1 MNINENRNYIRQC
14 REMEIWMRVKGETLE
29 IGTYC
34 DVCREWQSGMCK
46 SHKRTSKKTNFLL
59 SSALERALAN
69 NGYRMRRLFQS
80 SPLPLSLS
88 LSPVYLSFFFSISR
102 FCYECN
108 DMNSAILFT
117 TSILWIQRFV
127 TGDSFIRLLL
137 LLSFYLSYDIV
148 VVGTVFEYY
157 LQNWK
162 HRFVLIYKIYKICM
176 KFSMSD

>member
-1 MNINENRNYIRQC
+1 MFAGNDNLEC
-14 REMEIWMRVKGETLE
+14 VRVTKEPA
-29 IGTYC
+29 
-34 DVCREWQSGMCK
+34 
-46 SHKRTSKKTNFLL
+46 KRRTFCFRLHWK
-59 SSALERALAN
+59 ERLRTMGIECE
-69 NGYRMRRLFQS
+69 GYFKAPP
-80 SPLPLSLS
+80 PLPLSLS